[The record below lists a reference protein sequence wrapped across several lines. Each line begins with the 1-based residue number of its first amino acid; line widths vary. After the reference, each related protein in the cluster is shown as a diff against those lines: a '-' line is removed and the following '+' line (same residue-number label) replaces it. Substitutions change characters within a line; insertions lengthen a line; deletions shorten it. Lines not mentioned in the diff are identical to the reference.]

1 VSAAPYIDAQ
11 RRSAARS
18 RSVLLRMSEAERE
31 ALQAAAEARGTSVT
45 ELVHEA
51 LAPYMR
57 PQHSK

>member
-11 RRSAARS
+11 RRSEARAA
-18 RSVLLRMSEAERE
+18 LLRVRMSEAERE